1 MIIRDCSIG
10 MHHIYVNYHSSDL
23 IGRDGITFEIGEQY
37 EDENEKELSYTS
49 FVQYSNKEMLHM
61 LNMNDFVDAEDTN
74 KNNEIDNLSLYNISF
89 EKLRTKMTNLTP
101 DGKVN
106 QIYF

>member
-1 MIIRDCSIG
+1 LIDKDG
-10 MHHIYVNYHSSDL
+10 M
-23 IGRDGITFEIGEQY
+23 TFEIGEQY
-37 EDENEKELSYTS
+37 DDEEEEESYPSLAQYNNE
-49 FVQYSNKEMLHM
+49 EMLNM

-74 KNNEIDNLSLYNISF
+74 ENNEIDNQSLYDINF

-106 QIYF
+106 